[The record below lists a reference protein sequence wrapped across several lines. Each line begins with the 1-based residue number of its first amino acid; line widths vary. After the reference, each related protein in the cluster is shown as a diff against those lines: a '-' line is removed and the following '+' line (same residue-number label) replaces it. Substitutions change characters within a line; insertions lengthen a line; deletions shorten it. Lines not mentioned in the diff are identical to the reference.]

1 MNSTSN
7 YRRRFRSA
15 LASVFKTSLLG
26 IWGYTIVGTV
36 LSVSAGVAL
45 SAGCAHRVEMYV
57 PDSPQALAPPAG
69 EDPSTETSVTRLSEE
84 PPQYR
89 ALEEDGVKGGEIVS
103 GVPGTP
109 KDVLASERTA
119 SWDYGT
125 PVYGIPLMG
134 RNDKNPFSPV
144 DSFSHDGDFS
154 TEWPMAGE
162 DFFSVAKFLFPSTGS
177 HWEVGGFRI
186 RFGFEDN
193 NRRHDPIGRLES
205 VHLAHW

>member
-1 MNSTSN
+1 MNSTPN
-7 YRRRFRSA
+7 YRRKFRPA
-15 LASVFKTSLLG
+15 LASVFQTSLLV

-45 SAGCAHRVEMYV
+45 SAGCAHRDEMYV
-57 PDSPQALAPPAG
+57 PDNLQALASPAG
-69 EDPSTETSVTRLSEE
+69 EDPSTETSVTRLSKE

-89 ALEEDGVKGGEIVS
+89 ALEKHGVKGGEIVFA
-103 GVPGTP
+103 VPGSP

-119 SWDYGT
+119 SWDHGT

-144 DSFSHDGDFS
+144 DSYSHDGDFS

-162 DFFSVAKFLFPSTGS
+162 DFFSVAKFIFPNTGS

-193 NRRHDPIGRLES
+193 NRGPDSWHR
-205 VHLAHW
+205 